1 MAIYRFN
8 TNSGKVGSA
17 IKHYNYI
24 NGKDKYGYKE
34 KEIVYS
40 YDFIPPN
47 IDSYNFWKC
56 ADENEPV
63 NGRTYREFKLT
74 LPHEFSLEEN
84 IQLVNE
90 FIEKEL
96 GKDYYYSI
104 VIHDKESSENGINNI
119 HAHLMFSQRKIDDI
133 ERTPEQFFRKYN
145 RYNPHKGG
153 AKKESSWN
161 QKERLMELRQD
172 WEDILNKHLEAKN
185 LEKVSCKSLK
195 EQRKEALEKGD
206 FAKAEFCNREP
217 VHINGYLLHKDLNE
231 MELEELEQLNNYL
244 LNKEILLKAK
254 ELLKETRKKEFIKE
268 SFTEINSQL
277 ETIVAPSKES
287 YSFTEYETIEE
298 NINILER
305 EKFSIE
311 FSLKNENIELETIK
325 VMNEAYYNL
334 LIEKENLI
342 ENFEANNFKN
352 SDLFLEKLSN
362 LNNKLENMTN
372 PKTLPEFE
380 ITKLQITND
389 LNNRLERIVLNQA
402 LFKNQLKE
410 IRENI
415 SDSDF
420 AKNKL
425 EKEFSNNFK
434 RIINA
439 KFDIHSLESKIKTY
453 NKNLQNEN
461 LTKMALNIYSK
472 GAYYKLDNRY
482 SKVKNEIARLEPL
495 VIYKAGA
502 NEEENIK
509 NSKRLAQLI
518 KEKENIEK
526 EMEEFNS
533 KYNNKNSIIKILFIK
548 ENLEEKYRKALV
560 KSVMERKLLR
570 LELEILQNK
579 VFATS
584 LTREQ
589 ANNLINKYQKDS
601 QYKELLINK
610 NNLIINS
617 LKNLV
622 DSKKLEELTLNKMS
636 KGRYYK
642 IIREY
647 NYLATKYDSLTSQNN
662 SLKFYEIEKRVTLTK
677 ERKEI
682 QEKLENL
689 SNEYKFIKEFIS
701 KPEFTKVYEDIREHI
716 QNSLNTVDRKNK
728 EVQYDLYENRS
739 KENIASSLAY
749 ELVPPNLS
757 KITKEIDYSSISSE
771 DFFENSGGG
780 GSENLFTKDYDPDEW
795 KKKKNMFEKGFSL

>member
-380 ITKLQITND
+380 ITND

>member
-1 MAIYRFN
+1 M
-8 TNSGKVGSA
+8 
-17 IKHYNYI
+17 
-24 NGKDKYGYKE
+24 
-34 KEIVYS
+34 
-40 YDFIPPN
+40 
-47 IDSYNFWKC
+47 
-56 ADENEPV
+56 
-63 NGRTYREFKLT
+63 
-74 LPHEFSLEEN
+74 
-84 IQLVNE
+84 
-90 FIEKEL
+90 
-96 GKDYYYSI
+96 
-104 VIHDKESSENGINNI
+104 
-119 HAHLMFSQRKIDDI
+119 
-133 ERTPEQFFRKYN
+133 
-145 RYNPHKGG
+145 
-153 AKKESSWN
+153 
-161 QKERLMELRQD
+161 
-172 WEDILNKHLEAKN
+172 
-185 LEKVSCKSLK
+185 
-195 EQRKEALEKGD
+195 
-206 FAKAEFCNREP
+206 
-217 VHINGYLLHKDLNE
+217 
-231 MELEELEQLNNYL
+231 
-244 LNKEILLKAK
+244 
-254 ELLKETRKKEFIKE
+254 
-268 SFTEINSQL
+268 
-277 ETIVAPSKES
+277 
-287 YSFTEYETIEE
+287 
-298 NINILER
+298 
-305 EKFSIE
+305 
-311 FSLKNENIELETIK
+311 
-325 VMNEAYYNL
+325 
-334 LIEKENLI
+334 
-342 ENFEANNFKN
+342 
-352 SDLFLEKLSN
+352 
-362 LNNKLENMTN
+362 
-372 PKTLPEFE
+372 
-380 ITKLQITND
+380 
-389 LNNRLERIVLNQA
+389 
-402 LFKNQLKE
+402 
-410 IRENI
+410 
-415 SDSDF
+415 
-420 AKNKL
+420 
-425 EKEFSNNFK
+425 
-434 RIINA
+434 
-439 KFDIHSLESKIKTY
+439 
-453 NKNLQNEN
+453 
-461 LTKMALNIYSK
+461 
-472 GAYYKLDNRY
+472 DNRY